1 MLGLNWV
8 LFFPKN
14 VGDNELR
21 RIKTVKDDDRTESL
35 GIGSIGRPKLG
46 QDAAYFGQGGWF
58 RENGNGAQ
66 FVGFR
71 GDSFNC
77 RVAAN
82 DDDREMRVTLSDLSQ
97 HSETTETRHDEVQ
110 EDAVHRCSRKDI
122 QSLGA
127 IEGHH
132 GFVPRP
138 PDGLSQ
144 VLGHLGVVFHHQDS
158 HDRHA
163 V

>member
-1 MLGLNWV
+1 MWIN
-8 LFFPKN
+8 
-14 VGDNELR
+14 
-21 RIKTVKDDDRTESL
+21 TVKDDDRTESL
-35 GIGSIGRPKLG
+35 GTASIGRPKPG
-46 QDAAYFGQGGWF
+46 EDATYFGQGGRF

-71 GDSFNC
+71 GDSFN

-82 DDDREMRVTLSDLSQ
+82 DNDGEMRVTLSDLSQ
-97 HSETTETRHDEVQ
+97 HGETAETRHDEIQ
-110 EDAVHRCSRKDI
+110 KDAVHLGSRKDI

-132 GFVPRP
+132 GFVPSP
-138 PDGLSQ
+138 PDGLGQ
-144 VLGHLGVVFHHQDS
+144 VLGHLGFIVHHQDS